1 MIRLLFF
8 GLLFTLNLNVF
19 GGITEFVVTHNDPAM
34 RNYGTEVTFNFYE
47 KNKKGKQ
54 SSMTKGDMDKITF
67 TVVNGDF
74 EFITNAGSRDLQGKL
89 KLATKP
95 LSLNDTVIKIDFTY
109 TEKDKT
115 FTQSFSFTLNFEGN
129 INLNYNGKNGLPGKT
144 YASIGGFIV
153 SNKSNDG
160 EPGTHGENGK
170 DVEITMVVKTKNI
183 DTFYVMNVN
192 DVVSGNY
199 YIYKVKKN
207 FSKIYIS
214 SNGGDGGNGGSG
226 TDGSTNNRFRVDGGN
241 GGPGGNG
248 GNAGKLIFYLDDR
261 AWRIM
266 NKIELSN
273 NPGRGGAGGTPGD
286 GVVHKDDSSIVGKRG
301 NVGATGNEG
310 LKPNLAVPELKKL
323 E

>member
-8 GLLFTLNLNVF
+8 GFLFTLNLNVF
-19 GGITEFVVTHNDPAM
+19 GGVTEFVVTHNDPAM
-34 RNYGTEVTFNFYE
+34 RNYGSEVTFSFYE

-54 SSMTKGDMDKITF
+54 SALTRNSIDNITF
-67 TVVNGDF
+67 VVTNGDF
-74 EFITNAGSRDLQGKL
+74 EFTTISGSRDLTGKL

-95 LSLNDTVIKIDFTY
+95 MSLNDTVVKIDFTY

-129 INLNYNGKNGLPGKT
+129 INLNYNGKNGQPGKT

-160 EPGTHGENGK
+160 EPGTNGTNGK
-170 DVEITMVVKTKNI
+170 NVEITMIQKTKI
-183 DTFYVMNVN
+183 LDTFYIMNVN
-192 DVVSGNY
+192 EVDSGMY

-207 FSKIYIS
+207 FSKIFIS

-226 TDGSTNNRFRVDGGN
+226 SDGSRSNRFRVDGGN
-241 GGPGGNG
+241 GGAGGNG
-248 GNAGKLIFYLDDR
+248 GNAGKITFYLDDR
-261 AWRIM
+261 AWRWM
-266 NKIELSN
+266 DKIELSN
-273 NPGRGGAGGTPGD
+273 NPGRGGAGGSPGD
-286 GVVHKDDSSIVGKRG
+286 GVTHKDDANIIGRRG